1 MMYLKRHILKILT
14 AVLLCFCLLPS
25 SSNAQFFGANSS
37 SQGNWGTG
45 GCKSECNNSTCELQ
59 FNSNGIL
66 PNKCPSGTRYDVDP
80 NCIMNQ
86 NAQGGTCIDTMPVTS
101 INRVSETNCYRANGA
116 GGNPKPRNH
125 KGTDYA
131 AAAGTVVT
139 AAADGVIKSALN
151 ISGGGRALIIEHEKK
166 CQCGAGS
173 QNAGCD
179 NKFATV
185 YLHLKGY
192 LKTSGSVKRGEPIA
206 LVGGSNYKNG
216 VLCDAGQPKS
226 GCTPYGPH
234 LHFEIHS
241 IRYGKDYNYS
251 SLNATSIVNP
261 LCDDIQTFC
270 GGCSYDVQQ
279 CQGKTGTNEWEELS
293 DEASQEKS
301 AASGVGSMTPEAF
314 GADSNTVYAALTGCP
329 LEKFLPDGDTCWFCP
344 MFRVLFNTASRVA
357 LNAYTALASG
367 VAMVV
372 IMAFA
377 LWIAVYVLKHVAAI
391 EVKQPSKMIQE
402 LLLQTFKVLL
412 VVLILK
418 VSFYQVVGLTLEPVF
433 NTGLAFTQILTGKGT
448 YNSEKPELQLSCPDS
463 AEFMQNIVGYDT
475 EFNSSSSGGLPRSMG
490 KNIVCTIKSIQDSIG
505 KMFAYGR
512 QAWCLGWRDQ
522 AFIKFIIPSF
532 PYLITGLMLMAGA
545 LLLLLAFPWCLVDC
559 VLQMA
564 IASAL
569 APAAIGA
576 WAFKATARYLKM
588 IWDFFMNA
596 MFNFVFLTII
606 IYIIMTVVDQFMGPL
621 NQYASEHRDNW
632 QFFVDPINGLA
643 YWGVT
648 GLKLTVVC
656 LLGWVFLD
664 EGKSF
669 ADSYAKAADVG
680 GIGRSVG
687 GAFAQVGKK
696 MAKTA
701 GKAGKSLGKAGM
713 QVADHFVGSRI
724 RKARNNYRMNNVKKN
739 GTAVKD
745 ENGNIVGYESTKRNF
760 LGKKV
765 TRTVNVGANGE
776 QVWSKT
782 RKNYF
787 GKGSVRIT
795 SGASITK
802 RERLD
807 KSGNVV
813 SEDFKFKGNA
823 GLYLTNK
830 NGTVNTDRINDLV
843 AKSGLSKEDVM
854 KAVGT
859 KVLAE
864 RGGNLNSRF
873 ASRNVTFDQNGKMH
887 LTQIN
892 EDGSKTEYNMAIGGK
907 NGNQMVTELI
917 HTQKDGT
924 YSVLYSNG
932 IQNKTVSYRAG
943 EAQAKVSYSFAD
955 EYYRRYRY
963 TKPLNARGRFGSGMD
978 IDMAMYGFDRNDHAT
993 HTSQVASG
1001 KAQNISSVYTSTFP

>member
-1 MMYLKRHILKILT
+1 MIHAKQYIFASLFAFVVFALSLQSFEAK
-14 AVLLCFCLLPS
+14 
-25 SSNAQFFGANSS
+25 AQMFSGAGS
-37 SQGNWGTG
+37 TG
-45 GCKSECNNSTCELQ
+45 GCQSECNNSTCQLQ
-59 FNSNGIL
+59 TGSDGML
-66 PNKCPSGTRYDVDP
+66 TQKCPSGTRYDVDP

-86 NAQGGTCIDTMPVTS
+86 NAQKSSCLDTIPVGA
-101 INRVSETNCYRANGA
+101 IKRVSETNCYRANGA

-125 KGTDYA
+125 LGTDYA
-131 AAAGTVVT
+131 ATEGTVVT
-139 AAADGVIKSALN
+139 AAADGN
-151 ISGGGRALIIEHEKK
+151 IVYAANLSGGGRVIMIEHEKK
-166 CQCGAGS
+166 CQCTKGS
-173 QNAGCD
+173 QNGGCD
-179 NKFATV
+179 NKFITV
-185 YLHLKGY
+185 YMHLKAY
-192 LKTSGSVKRGEPIA
+192 LKTSGSVKRGDPIG
-206 LVGGSNYKNG
+206 LVGGSNYSGG
-216 VLCDAGQPKS
+216 VLCDYGHAS
-226 GCTPYGPH
+226 GSCHPYGPH

-241 IRYGKDYNYS
+241 GSIKKGYNTLKTS
-251 SLNATSIVNP
+251 SIINP

-270 GGCSYDVQQ
+270 GGCRYDAQK
-279 CQGKTGTNEWEELS
+279 CQGKTGTNEWEKLS

-301 AASGVGSMTPEAF
+301 AASAVGSMTPEAF
-314 GADSNTVYAALTGCP
+314 GASERTVYAALEGCS
-329 LEKFLPDGDTCWFCP
+329 LEKFLPQSDECWFCP
-344 MFRVLFNTASRVA
+344 LFRVLFNTASTVA
-357 LNAYTALASG
+357 LKSYTVLANG
-367 VAMVV
+367 VAMLVLV
-372 IMAFA
+372 GFA
-377 LWIAVYVLKHVAAI
+377 LWLSVYVLKHVTAV
-391 EVKQPSKMIQE
+391 EVKQPSKMIKE
-402 LLLQTFKVLL
+402 MLLQAFKVLV

-418 VSFYQVVGLTLEPVF
+418 VSFYQVIQLTLEPVF
-433 NTGLAFTQILTGKGT
+433 NTGLAFTQMITGKGT
-448 YNSEKPELQLSCPDS
+448 FNSTNPQQQLSCPDG
-463 AEFMQNIVGYDT
+463 AAFMQNIAGYDSD
-475 EFNSSSSGGLPRSMG
+475 FNANSDGGLPRSMG
-490 KNIVCTIKSIQDSIG
+490 KGIVCTIKSIQDSIG

-512 QAWCLGWRDQ
+512 QSWCVGWKTDK
-522 AFIKFIIPSF
+522 AFIKYIIPSF
-532 PYLITGLMLMAGA
+532 PFVFTGIMLIAGA
-545 LLLLLAFPWCLVDC
+545 LLLLISFPWCLIDC

-564 IASAL
+564 IAAGL

-576 WAFKATARYLKM
+576 WAFKATSRYLKM

-596 MFNFVFLTII
+596 MFNFVFLSII
-606 IYIIMTVVDQFMGPL
+606 IYIIMTVVDQFMEAL
-621 NQYASEHRDNW
+621 NQYAGATNNW
-632 QFFVDPINGLA
+632 DFLIHPINGLA

-648 GLKLTVVC
+648 GLKLMVVC

-687 GAFAQVGKK
+687 GAFAQAGKK

-701 GKAGKSLGKAGM
+701 GEAGNSLGKAGM

-724 RKARNNYRMNNVKKN
+724 RKARNSYRMNKVKTK

-745 ENGNIVGYESTKRNF
+745 ENDNIVGYERTSRNF

-765 TRTVNVGANGE
+765 TQTVSIGENGQ

-782 RKNYF
+782 RKDYF

-807 KSGNVV
+807 EIGNVV

-854 KAVGT
+854 KAVGMEVM
-859 KVLAE
+859 KQ

-873 ASRNVTFDQNGKMH
+873 ASHSITFDQNGKMH

-892 EDGSKTEYNMAIGGK
+892 EDGSKTEFNMAIGGK
-907 NGNQMVTELI
+907 NGNQMITEFI
-917 HTQKDGT
+917 HTQKDGS

-943 EAQAKVSYSFAD
+943 DPQAKVSYSFAD

-963 TKPLNARGRFGSGMD
+963 TKPLNARGRFGSSMD
-978 IDMAMYGFDRNDHAT
+978 IDMTMYGFDRNDHAM
-993 HTSQVASG
+993 HTAQVASG
-1001 KAQNISSVYTSTFP
+1001 KAQNTSSVYTSTFP